1 MIQLL
6 VNNCACAVA
15 AAFILAASYFLFF
28 VATVASVSF
37 NINQPFVYKGLHR
50 LIRDWWCALSLLVDA
65 ITAFILQDFFFH
77 FPF

>member
-50 LIRDWWCALSLLVDA
+50 LIRCAWSLLVDA